1 MDIIFLRTQKSANIT
16 SIKGISGTKSSFG
29 KPQKSVEHAESH
41 ILLSFDNGIVFA
53 NLFTMNMRRYLPVF
67 VLLFLTSVSIKTFAQ
82 GDVID
87 QVKETIKAGSAK
99 ELSKYLNQT
108 VDVTIEGNVQSYS
121 KAQAEFVFRD
131 FFKQHPPSE
140 FSIIHQG
147 SSKGGQPFAIGQFKS
162 GGETY
167 RVFMKIKAINSQQL
181 VHEISFAKE

>member
-1 MDIIFLRTQKSANIT
+1 MKRFLSALV
-16 SIKGISGTKSSFG
+16 FL
-29 KPQKSVEHAESH
+29 
-41 ILLSFDNGIVFA
+41 LLSTQSVF
-53 NLFTMNMRRYLPVF
+53 
-67 VLLFLTSVSIKTFAQ
+67 TFAQ
-82 GDVID
+82 GDVIN

-108 VDVTIEGNVQSYS
+108 VDVTLDGSVQSYS

-162 GGETY
+162 GSETY
-167 RVFMKIKAINSQQL
+167 RVFMKIKVINNQQL

>member
-1 MDIIFLRTQKSANIT
+1 MEQKS
-16 SIKGISGTKSSFG
+16 G
-29 KPQKSVEHAESH
+29 SH
-41 ILLSFDNGIVFA
+41 ILLSFEQWHSFSELIP
-53 NLFTMNMRRYLPVF
+53 MKMKRYLPVLVF
-67 VLLFLTSVSIKTFAQ
+67 LLISFQSIFTFAQ

-87 QVKETIKAGSAK
+87 NVKETIKAGSAK

-108 VDVTIEGNVQSYS
+108 VDVTLDGNVQSYS

>member
-1 MDIIFLRTQKSANIT
+1 MKSKFFLA
-16 SIKGISGTKSSFG
+16 G
-29 KPQKSVEHAESH
+29 V
-41 ILLSFDNGIVFA
+41 
-53 NLFTMNMRRYLPVF
+53 
-67 VLLFLTSVSIKTFAQ
+67 VLVLVAFQSLAQ
-82 GDVID
+82 TDVIN

-99 ELSKYLNQT
+99 ELSRYLHNT
-108 VDVTIEGNVQSYS
+108 VDVTLEGNVQSYS
-121 KAQAEFVFRD
+121 KAQAEFVLRD

>member
-1 MDIIFLRTQKSANIT
+1 MKRFL
-16 SIKGISGTKSSFG
+16 
-29 KPQKSVEHAESH
+29 PV
-41 ILLSFDNGIVFA
+41 L
-53 NLFTMNMRRYLPVF
+53 VF
-67 VLLFLTSVSIKTFAQ
+67 VLASFYSVSARAQ

-108 VDVTIEGNVQSYS
+108 VDVTLDGNVQSYS

>member
-1 MDIIFLRTQKSANIT
+1 MEQEP
-16 SIKGISGTKSSFG
+16 G
-29 KPQKSVEHAESH
+29 SH
-41 ILLSFDNGIVFA
+41 ILLTFEQWHSFRKLIPMYMKRF
-53 NLFTMNMRRYLPVF
+53 LPVLVF
-67 VLLFLTSVSIKTFAQ
+67 LFASFQSVSLLAQ

-108 VDVTIEGNVQSYS
+108 VDVTLDGNVQSYS

-167 RVFMKIKAINSQQL
+167 RVFMKIKAINSQPL

>member
-1 MDIIFLRTQKSANIT
+1 
-16 SIKGISGTKSSFG
+16 
-29 KPQKSVEHAESH
+29 
-41 ILLSFDNGIVFA
+41 
-53 NLFTMNMRRYLPVF
+53 MNMRRYLSAVVF
-67 VLLFLTSVSIKTFAQ
+67 LLASFQSEGTFAQ
-82 GDVID
+82 SEVID

-99 ELSKYLNQT
+99 ELSRYLNQT
-108 VDVTIEGNVQSYS
+108 VDVTIDGNVQSYS

-162 GGETY
+162 GNETY
-167 RVFMKIKAINSQQL
+167 RVFMKIKVINNQQL